1 MADDDLPPIIIKKIK
16 KVSGGGHGS
25 SACKVA
31 YADFVTAMMAFFML
45 LWLLNVSTDEQKSG
59 IADYFSPTAASTS
72 TSGSGDILGGV
83 SMASDGAKGDGA
95 PQVVL
100 DLEEVTSKESE
111 EEMRSQAEEDAF
123 IEAKEK
129 LQQAIQDDE
138 ELRELAKNLLID
150 MTPEGLRIQARKIMT
165 RHGAALIEE
174 YIDGVEY
181 SVLVAEDPENPTRP
195 TTYTPIQYRF
205 PIGESFK
212 HSKLKWT
219 DYDGLECTPIA
230 DAALAR
236 RLREESA
243 RFFTALD
250 GTSFG
255 RCDIRVSRAGTPF
268 MLEINP
274 NCGVYYP
281 ASDPGTADII
291 LAHDPAGH
299 EGFTRQIVAA
309 ALAR

>member
-150 MTPEGLRIQARKIMT
+150 MTPEGLRIQ
-165 RHGAALIEE
+165 LVNQ
-174 YIDGVEY
+174 DGQ
-181 SVLVAEDPENPTRP
+181 PM
-195 TTYTPIQYRF
+195 F
-205 PIGESFK
+205 
-212 HSKLKWT
+212 
-219 DYDGLECTPIA
+219 
-230 DAALAR
+230 
-236 RLREESA
+236 
-243 RFFTALD
+243 
-250 GTSFG
+250 
-255 RCDIRVSRAGTPF
+255 RAGTAELLPIAKLLLKEVAVIIAELPNKLAISGHTDASSSGRAGYSNWELSSDRANSSRRALVEAGIGNHRVAYVAGKADADMLFPEKPF
-268 MLEINP
+268 L
-274 NCGVYYP
+274 P
-281 ASDPGTADII
+281 ANRRVSMVLVREAPV
-291 LAHDPAGH
+291 LPHDY
-299 EGFTRQIVAA
+299 
-309 ALAR
+309 